1 MSSQAKVGTKVEA
14 TPRKVASI
22 SAVRSPRLQ
31 RKCACGGSGG
41 ECESCKKKPK
51 EMLQRKAMPGAPALA
66 PASAPAASKTAPPAA
81 SPTPAANK
89 TTTPAAAKASP
100 QPTGAAAALAAKVPP
115 PKPKAP
121 VESSVAA
128 IPGSAK
134 PKTEPGAKPAT
145 PSPVPPSGAAAPKI
159 VAPPVAQPAG
169 TIPGVAKPQG
179 TVPGKEVPTKEKGAA
194 AAKPVE
200 PSRLPPTVQRVLQ
213 TPGLPLE
220 PAVRSTM
227 EARFGRSFRDVRIH
241 TDAQAAQSAREVH
254 ARAYTVGQ
262 HVVFDSGQYQ
272 PGTPEGKQL
281 LAHELAHTVQQQGLQ
296 RFSDDLL
303 SSDGSNEY
311 QHLEREAESISRAV
325 MSAPAPRSVPVS
337 TNSASQPTLSRA
349 GADTSTSQLISCD
362 KDESERKWISITTE
376 KNMRGAKVKRYS
388 LPGVDVQ
395 SDKNNDS
402 GKPTEKNIVAIDMD
416 EPFIL
421 PADKGNVLEVWKK
434 RMSGCNLEAI
444 IDPGEGSVKTK
455 AGLKQAR
462 PDPGPLRKIWLQ
474 KVNWTSNVEK
484 NWLEAVKRTEAGK
497 KDPASTAKNTSF
509 EPTKAAGSTCNTDH
523 ILELQI
529 GGNNVPENLQMLDDV
544 ENQRSGREIFQDL
557 ANKAERIRAAM
568 KVDLPQVEVKSVLMR
583 FSSISA
589 PTQPTCGP
597 CCQAD
602 AEAPKVT
609 GEGVG
614 PAAAPGTE
622 YPFLAGGFD
631 TKVVADEKEKD
642 VKLAESE
649 IGRNKSAST
658 LIPGLSLVSWSRKT
672 PKEGG
677 TVHAALDPKAG
688 SRKRDTALPE
698 SLKGEKPF
706 DLHRSPTDGKLTLAA
721 TRPNIKFHYDY
732 LSDGV
737 FTTLKLED
745 DGTLSGSGTITPSFK
760 FLPKFDVTFDKEKF
774 VLSKDIPK
782 EKLKLPI
789 PGLKVTEAKI
799 GLQLGPDFKPEGIVA
814 FQLDAGQKKLLDGS
828 ITLSADAGGLVAE
841 GKVHAFLPGVD
852 NAEGSLKLQNKHWT
866 GEVKIETTQLQSKLK
881 YIKSGGVVV
890 KFSDDGMSAEGT
902 VNLDIPLTKG
912 VEAKLSYDSS
922 KKRWA
927 FKGKGAFQIPRLKEA
942 ELEIEY
948 DGEHLS
954 GGTGPAGVGFEFHGL
969 TGTVHVRYKDE
980 KFSGSGK
987 LAINKGKA
995 QGSLEVTMHPGK
1007 ESPTF
1012 SGKGEI
1018 SYQISPNLIAK
1029 AGIEID
1035 EHEKVRLTGALEFPQ
1050 PIPLFKPLEGNYKFF
1065 EVGVSIPIPGAS
1077 IGPIGLKARID
1088 GSLSAG
1094 YKLGPGELR
1103 NTKIEAA
1110 FNPLDEKPDADV
1122 LLTSTLFIGASAYIK
1137 GSISGSIVVD
1147 VGIASVSGG
1156 LTISAT
1162 ASVEGHIASQATIHY
1177 SKSKLEFDAN
1187 FEMLVGLALIL
1198 ALEAFVKA
1206 QAGIGPFKVETEKRW
1221 TLASYKYDTGLQ
1233 FGMKLKNP
1241 LHYASD
1247 QPLKLPTFDDIE
1259 WVVPKDIS
1267 AGDVL
1272 SKVFGGSSSKEQET
1286 S

>member
-1 MSSQAKVGTKVEA
+1 
-14 TPRKVASI
+14 
-22 SAVRSPRLQ
+22 
-31 RKCACGGSGG
+31 
-41 ECESCKKKPK
+41 
-51 EMLQRKAMPGAPALA
+51 
-66 PASAPAASKTAPPAA
+66 
-81 SPTPAANK
+81 
-89 TTTPAAAKASP
+89 
-100 QPTGAAAALAAKVPP
+100 
-115 PKPKAP
+115 
-121 VESSVAA
+121 
-128 IPGSAK
+128 
-134 PKTEPGAKPAT
+134 
-145 PSPVPPSGAAAPKI
+145 
-159 VAPPVAQPAG
+159 
-169 TIPGVAKPQG
+169 
-179 TVPGKEVPTKEKGAA
+179 
-194 AAKPVE
+194 
-200 PSRLPPTVQRVLQ
+200 
-213 TPGLPLE
+213 
-220 PAVRSTM
+220 M

-241 TDAQAAQSAREVH
+241 TDALAAQSAREVY

-262 HVVFDSGQYQ
+262 HVVFDSGQYR
-272 PGTPEGKQL
+272 PETPEGKQL

-303 SSDGSNEY
+303 SSDGSSEY
-311 QHLEREAESISRAV
+311 QHLEREAESISHAV
-325 MSAPAPRSVPVS
+325 MSAPAPRSVPIS
-337 TNSASQPTLSRA
+337 TKGASQPTLSRA
-349 GADTSTSQLISCD
+349 DSDTPSSQVISCD
-362 KDESERKWISITTE
+362 QDESERKWIPITTE

-388 LPGVDVQ
+388 LPGIDVQ
-395 SDKNNDS
+395 NDKNNDGTKS
-402 GKPTEKNIVAIDMD
+402 TEKTIVAIDMD
-416 EPFIL
+416 EPFLL
-421 PADKGNVLEVWKK
+421 PPEKGHALDIWKQ

-455 AGLKQAR
+455 AGLKQGR
-462 PDPGPLRKIWLQ
+462 PDPAQLRKIWLQ

-484 NWLEAVKRTEAGK
+484 NWLEAVKKTKTGQADPKTTEK
-497 KDPASTAKNTSF
+497 TTSF
-509 EPTKAAGSTCNTDH
+509 EPTKAAGSSCDVDH

-529 GGNNVPENLQMLDDV
+529 GGNNVPENLQMLDST
-544 ENQRSGREIFQDL
+544 ENRKSGREIFQDL
-557 ANKAERIRAAM
+557 AGKAERIRNAM
-568 KVDLPQVEVKSVLMR
+568 KLDLPQVEVKSVLMR

-589 PTQPTCGP
+589 TTPICGP

-602 AEAPKVT
+602 AEAPKVS
-609 GEGVG
+609 GEGVTA
-614 PAAAPGTE
+614 PVPGTE
-622 YPFLAGGFD
+622 YVFLAGGFT
-631 TKVVADEKEKD
+631 TKVIAEEKDKD
-642 VKLAESE
+642 VKLGDSE
-649 IGRNKSAST
+649 VPRNKSAST
-658 LIPGLSLVSWSRKT
+658 LIPGLSLVNWTRKT

-677 TVHAALDPKAG
+677 TVHASLDPKAG
-688 SRKRDTALPE
+688 TEKGKTALPE

-706 DLHRSPTDGKLTLAA
+706 DLHRNPTDGKLTLANA
-721 TRPNIKFHYDY
+721 RPNLKFHYDY

-745 DGTLSGSGTITPSFK
+745 DGSLSGSGTITPSFK
-760 FLPKFDVTFDKEKF
+760 FLPKFDVSFDKEKF

-789 PGLKVTEAKI
+789 PGLKITEAKI
-799 GLQLGPDFKPEGIVA
+799 GLQLGPAFKPEGTVA

-828 ITLSADAGGLVAE
+828 ITLSADADGLVAE
-841 GKVHAFLPGVD
+841 GKVHAYLPGVD
-852 NAEGSLKLQNKHWT
+852 NAEGDIKLQNKRWS
-866 GEVKIETTQLQSKLK
+866 GIVKIETTQLQSKLK
-881 YIKSGGVVV
+881 YIKSGSVVV

-912 VEAKLSYDSS
+912 VEAKLLYDSN

-942 ELEIEY
+942 ELELEY
-948 DGEHLS
+948 DGEHLK
-954 GGTGPAGVGFEFHGL
+954 GGTGPAGIGFEFHGL
-969 TGTVHVRYKDE
+969 NGTIHVRYEDE

-987 LAINKGKA
+987 LTIDKGKA
-995 QGSLEVTMHPGK
+995 HGSLEVKMHPGK

-1035 EHEKVRLTGALEFPQ
+1035 EQEKVRLTGALEFPQ
-1050 PIPLFKPLEGNYKFF
+1050 PIPLFKPVEGNYKFF
-1065 EVGVSIPIPGAS
+1065 EIGVSIPIPGAS

-1088 GSLSAG
+1088 GALSAG

-1110 FNPLDEKPDADV
+1110 FNPLDEKPDVDV
-1122 LLTSTLFIGASAYIK
+1122 VLTSTLFIGASAYIK

-1177 SKSKLEFDAN
+1177 SKSRLEFDAN

-1206 QAGIGPFKVETEKRW
+1206 QAGIGPFSVEKEKRW

-1272 SKVFGGSSSKEQET
+1272 SKVFGGSSSKEQEA